1 MRFPGIVY
9 LCPLFVPNVRKSSW
23 ILCLC
28 VLSISCLDQPDCYN
42 LTNNSIDISFR
53 KMFDGTLDT
62 VVMVDNRIVGLD
74 SSFSTTTDPPTR
86 QTFPIDYTVTRQ
98 EMELVDV
105 ERTRR
110 IAIGYTVQ
118 KQFVSDVCTPR
129 FFISNLQ
136 NLPESNDSVKILSSI
151 AGEGGPHV
159 AVYRC
164 PRPNIVRVA
173 FQQLLN
179 GKIAKDTVSIADAD
193 VIDRPEYLPVSFY
206 PVTGSLSYINLPLQ
220 ENATTTQFAFVI
232 EDVVKLMTFTYDT
245 VQATVFERCGVQT
258 FITNLQLV
266 SDIGTV
272 NLAEGVKHKAD
283 SIYDPPKI
291 NFAILQ

>member
-1 MRFPGIVY
+1 MY
-9 LCPLFVPNVRKSSW
+9 
-23 ILCLC
+23 
-28 VLSISCLDQPDCYN
+28 
-42 LTNNSIDISFR
+42 
-53 KMFDGTLDT
+53 DGTLDS
-62 VVMVDNRIVGLD
+62 VVMVDSRIVGLD
-74 SSFSTTTDPPTR
+74 SSFTSTLSGV
-86 QTFPIDYTVTRQ
+86 TFGIDYTTTGQ
-98 EMELVDV
+98 KMELVDV
-105 ERTRR
+105 ERTRL
-110 IAIGYTVQ
+110 ISLGYTVQ

-129 FFISNLQ
+129 FFISNLK
-136 NLPESNDSVKILSSI
+136 NLPESSDSVKILSSI

-173 FQQLLN
+173 FQQVVE
-179 GKIAKDTVSIADAD
+179 GKIVKDTLAITETSADD
-193 VIDRPEYLPVSFY
+193 MTEYNPVRYY

-220 ENATTTQFAFVI
+220 INSTSTQFTFTINSVA
-232 EDVVKLMTFTYDT
+232 KTMTFTYDT
-245 VQATVFERCGVQT
+245 VEATIFESCGVQT

-272 NLAEGVKHKAD
+272 SLPEGVKHKAD

>member
-42 LTNNSIDISFR
+42 LTNNSIGISFR
-53 KMFDGTLDT
+53 KMYDGTLDS
-62 VVMVDNRIVGLD
+62 VVMVDSRIVGLD
-74 SSFSTTTDPPTR
+74 SSFISTLSGV
-86 QTFPIDYTVTRQ
+86 TFGIDYTSTEQ
-98 EMELVDV
+98 KMELKDV
-105 ERTRR
+105 EGTRL
-110 IAIGYTVQ
+110 ISLGYTVQ

-136 NLPESNDSVKILSSI
+136 NLPESSDSVKVLSSI
-151 AGEGGPHV
+151 PGEGGYHV
-159 AVYRC
+159 AIYRC

-173 FQQLLN
+173 FQQVID
-179 GKIAKDTVSIADAD
+179 GKIAKDTLAITETSADNM
-193 VIDRPEYLPVSFY
+193 PEYAPVAYY

-220 ENATTTQFAFVI
+220 ENTNSTQFSFVI
-232 EDVVKLMTFTYDT
+232 NNVVKTMTFTYDK
-245 VQATVFERCGVQT
+245 VQATKFERCGVQN
-258 FITNLQLV
+258 FITNLKLV

-272 NLAEGVKHKAD
+272 ELAEGAKHKAD

>member
-42 LTNNSIDISFR
+42 LINNSVGISFR

-62 VVMVDNRIVGLD
+62 VVMVDSRIVGLD
-74 SSFSTTTDPPTR
+74 SSFSSPNTAYTGL
-86 QTFPIDYTVTRQ
+86 TFPVDFTVIRQ
-98 EMELVDV
+98 DIEMVDV
-105 ERTRR
+105 ERTRLV
-110 IAIGYTVQ
+110 ALGYTVQ
-118 KQFVSDVCTPR
+118 KQFVSEVCTPR
-129 FFISNLQ
+129 FFLSNLQ
-136 NLPESNDSVKILSSI
+136 ALPESSDSTKILSSVL
-151 AGEGGPHV
+151 GEGGTHV

-164 PRPNIVRVA
+164 PRPNVVRVA
-173 FQQLLN
+173 FQQVIE
-179 GKIAKDTVSIADAD
+179 GKRVKDTLAITETSAQNM
-193 VIDRPEYLPVSFY
+193 PEYAPIAYY

-220 ENATTTQFAFVI
+220 ENTTSTQFTFTI
-232 EDVVKLMTFTYDT
+232 NDVAKTMIFTYDF
-245 VQATVFERCGVQT
+245 VPAIKFERCGVQN
-258 FITNLQLV
+258 FITNLKLV

-272 NLAEGVKHKAD
+272 ELAKGVKHQAD

-291 NFAILQ
+291 NFAIIQ

>member
-9 LCPLFVPNVRKSSW
+9 LCPLFVLNVRKSSW

-28 VLSISCLDQPDCYN
+28 VLSISCLEQPDCYN

-62 VVMVDNRIVGLD
+62 VVMLDNRIVGLD

-136 NLPESNDSVKILSSI
+136 NLPESSDSVKILSSI

-173 FQQLLN
+173 FQQVIE
-179 GKIAKDTVSIADAD
+179 GKIAKDTVTIISTDAD
-193 VIDRPEYLPVSFY
+193 ERTEYAPVNFY
-206 PVTGSLSYINLPLQ
+206 PVTGSLSYINLPL
-220 ENATTTQFAFVI
+220 NVASNSTGFTFDIGGVT
-232 EDVVKLMTFTYDT
+232 KTMTFTYDK

-258 FITNLQLV
+258 FITNLQLE